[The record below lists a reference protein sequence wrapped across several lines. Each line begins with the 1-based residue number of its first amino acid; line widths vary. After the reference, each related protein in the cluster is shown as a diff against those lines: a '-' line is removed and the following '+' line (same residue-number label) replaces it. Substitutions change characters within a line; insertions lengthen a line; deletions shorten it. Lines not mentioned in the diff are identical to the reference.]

1 MYDLLRWRQWFS
13 LEWPSLY
20 SVRRAAI
27 FIRAFTCFFRNSIF
41 GLLGNTLFLTLNIRK
56 VAVRYAG
63 NLQMIIFCSSNNL
76 LSEITD
82 SRTWEFGFYKWNFYN
97 LAYFCVDKSNIQWC
111 TLNCIYF
118 IILQTLSCPTRE
130 KEYFHLHKLELI
142 DLDVTEKH
150 LSLCT

>member
-41 GLLGNTLFLTLNIRK
+41 GFLGNTLFFTLSIRK
-56 VAVRYAG
+56 VAVSYAG

-76 LSEITD
+76 LSEISD
-82 SRTWEFGFYKWNFYN
+82 SVTWEFGFNKWNFYN
-97 LAYFCVDKSNIQWC
+97 LAYFGVDKVKHSTVYFKLHLFCWIKTLILSDQRKWVFPFTQTRTNWFWC
-111 TLNCIYF
+111 YEIHER
-118 IILQTLSCPTRE
+118 SCT
-130 KEYFHLHKLELI
+130 
-142 DLDVTEKH
+142 
-150 LSLCT
+150 